1 MKRQSKTS
9 RVYVVVEVID
19 GVAVDAFSFSNL
31 SAARDCLKQMRKD
44 RNLDDDDVQLFET
57 YLGELPD
64 VARL

>member
-1 MKRQSKTS
+1 M
-9 RVYVVVEVID
+9 VEVID